1 MSHLEKMAG
10 DTETHILAI
19 LAPGTESNTKLVL
32 RQRLM
37 YERMGWLLALVG
49 RSIVKNHSRQQLGPR
64 RSKPLALQ
72 SPAWEVEL
80 VVTKNHFRPRAAD
93 QGVVIVMRFR
103 KHIMVFSD
111 FSTPTAQDEPK
122 FKAKPK
128 NN

>member
-37 YERMGWLLALVG
+37 YEKDGLAVSSSG
-49 RSIVKNHSRQQLGPR
+49 KEHCQKSQQATTWAQTL
-64 RSKPLALQ
+64 KPLALQ

-80 VVTKNHFRPRAAD
+80 VVTKNHFRPCAAD
-93 QGVVIVMRFR
+93 QGVVIVAAF
-103 KHIMVFSD
+103 
-111 FSTPTAQDEPK
+111 
-122 FKAKPK
+122 
-128 NN
+128 